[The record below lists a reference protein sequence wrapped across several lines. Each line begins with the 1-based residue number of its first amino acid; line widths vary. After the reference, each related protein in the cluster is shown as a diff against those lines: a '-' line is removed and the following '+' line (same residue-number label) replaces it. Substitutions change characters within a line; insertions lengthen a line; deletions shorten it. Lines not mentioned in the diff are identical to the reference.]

1 MEREICVQA
10 VKYASAVFV
19 CSLLYKVKALHRHT
33 NLTPAAWEA
42 EASGCEFRS
51 HLARSERARKE
62 KKKKKKK
69 RREEERKRKPKE
81 EEEEEEEEEKLNTQ
95 CSASQLSTRLLL
107 LLLACLA
114 H

>member
-62 KKKKKKK
+62 KKKKK
-69 RREEERKRKPKE
+69 RREEERKRKPK
-81 EEEEEEEEEKLNTQ
+81 EEEEEEKLNTQ

-107 LLLACLA
+107 LACLA